1 MCTIE
6 KTYYSVKEIITKL
19 LLYCGN
25 FNEGLGVDFLLN
37 INVQFY
43 ILSYLIGGIPFGL
56 LIAKLFTGKDIRESG
71 SGSIGA
77 TNVLRVLKETNPA
90 LAKKL
95 AITTVVLDALKGV
108 VLLIIAKLIGLSIE
122 TLWAI
127 AIFSVIG
134 HCYSPYLKFE
144 GGKGVATG
152 AGVLLVMLPIETLI
166 AFITWFIVGKV
177 LKISSLSSL
186 LALCALIL
194 SSFIIHQDIDG
205 IKTHAPIFIIAFVI
219 VYKHIPNIVRLFQ
232 GKESKVI

>member
-1 MCTIE
+1 MH
-6 KTYYSVKEIITKL
+6 YSVKEIITKL
-19 LLYCGN
+19 LLYYPI
-25 FNEGLGVDFLLN
+25 FNEGFCVDFLFN

-43 ILSYLIGGIPFGL
+43 ILSYLVGGIPFGL
-56 LIAKLFTGKDIRESG
+56 LFAKLFTGKDIRESG

-77 TNVLRVLKETNPA
+77 TNVLRVLKETNPK

-95 AITTVVLDALKGV
+95 AILTVILDAFKGII
-108 VLLIIAKLIGLSIE
+108 VLLIGKIIGLDIS

-127 AIFSVIG
+127 AIFSVVG

-166 AFITWFIVGKV
+166 AFVTWFIVGKV

-186 LALCALIL
+186 LALVALIV
-194 SSFIIHQDIDG
+194 SSYVIHYDLEG
-205 IKTHAPIFIIAFVI
+205 IQTHAPLWIIAFII
-219 VYKHIPNIVRLFQ
+219 VYKHIPNIIRLFQ
-232 GKESKVI
+232 GQEVRVI